1 MSRKDRPPLA
11 DRIARAADAALAAQG
26 HVSPIDVFEGIGW
39 LYPTAKEW
47 RQGRIECIEE
57 VMQVDPAR
65 IADAIH
71 MLRSWAIETE
81 LLRSEIDYVARTP
94 QRQTLRFT
102 RSGNAEV
109 ERLFR
114 THWIS
119 PTLSERQRERLVEKA
134 SRPPELVVVMP
145 LNQDWACHRCGTGDG
160 WLVMENAGPACLRCV
175 GLDDLAFLGAGD
187 ALLTRRARAKS
198 ARQAVV
204 VRFSRT
210 RKRYERQ
217 GLLVEPQALA
227 DARRELGRPE
237 GEP

>member
-26 HVSPIDVFEGIGW
+26 DVSPIDVFEGIGW
-39 LYPTAKEW
+39 LYPTAAKEW

-71 MLRSWAIETE
+71 MLRSWAIEKE
-81 LLRSEIDYVARTP
+81 LLRSEIDYVART

-145 LNQDWACHRCGTGDG
+145 LNQDWTCHRCGTGRSPTRG
-160 WLVMENAGPACLRCV
+160 ANSGGRKARGRTAAGCR
-175 GLDDLAFLGAGD
+175 G
-187 ALLTRRARAKS
+187 
-198 ARQAVV
+198 
-204 VRFSRT
+204 
-210 RKRYERQ
+210 RQ
-217 GLLVEPQALA
+217 GRSVGQPLLFPRSTPSWSVTVGGNLV
-227 DARRELGRPE
+227 AR
-237 GEP
+237 